1 MTEMN
6 GAKAITQ
13 SLINHDVQYVFGIP
27 GAKVDQL
34 FDDLQYSKDPKTP
47 KLIIARHEQNAAF
60 MASGIGRL
68 TGKPGIVA
76 VTSGPG
82 VTNLVTGLVTATAEN
97 DPIVAIGGQ
106 VKRDDLA
113 RLTHQSIASTAL
125 MAPTTKFTAE
135 IQDANN
141 LSEAFSN
148 AYQIS
153 MQAKKGAT
161 FLSVPQ
167 NVLSDTVT
175 RPVMK
180 APKPVRQGIPDPTD
194 LKKLADAI
202 RSAKL
207 PVILTGMRASDDE
220 TAAGIRHFLK
230 KVPLPV
236 VETYQSAGV
245 ISHDLED
252 SYFGRVG
259 LFRNQP
265 GDLLLK
271 KSDLVI
277 AVGYDPIEYEA
288 RNWNHDRK
296 GQIINLD
303 SVLPELTADYQ
314 PDLILQG
321 NIAASLEAVSDAF
334 ALGFTLSAETNTY
347 LDSLRHKLEKRDV
360 PPVSDNKDL
369 VHPLSIVQEL
379 QKRVD
384 DSMTVTVDVGSHYI
398 WMARHFRS
406 YEPRHLL
413 FSNGMQTLGVAL
425 PWAISAALVRPNT
438 QIVSVSGD
446 GGFLFS
452 GQELETAVREHLN
465 IVHLIWDDGYY
476 DMVRFQEKAKYGRE
490 SGVKFGPVDFAKY
503 AESFGATGLRVDR
516 DHSLSEVLDQA
527 FATDGPV
534 VVDIPV
540 DYADNAELA
549 KEMLPD
555 KFN

>member
-1 MTEMN
+1 
-6 GAKAITQ
+6 
-13 SLINHDVQYVFGIP
+13 
-27 GAKVDQL
+27 
-34 FDDLQYSKDPKTP
+34 
-47 KLIIARHEQNAAF
+47 
-60 MASGIGRL
+60 
-68 TGKPGIVA
+68 
-76 VTSGPG
+76 
-82 VTNLVTGLVTATAEN
+82 
-97 DPIVAIGGQ
+97 
-106 VKRDDLA
+106 
-113 RLTHQSIASTAL
+113 

-296 GQIINLD
+296 GQIIN
-303 SVLPELTADYQ
+303 
-314 PDLILQG
+314 
-321 NIAASLEAVSDAF
+321 
-334 ALGFTLSAETNTY
+334 
-347 LDSLRHKLEKRDV
+347 
-360 PPVSDNKDL
+360 
-369 VHPLSIVQEL
+369 
-379 QKRVD
+379 
-384 DSMTVTVDVGSHYI
+384 
-398 WMARHFRS
+398 
-406 YEPRHLL
+406 
-413 FSNGMQTLGVAL
+413 
-425 PWAISAALVRPNT
+425 
-438 QIVSVSGD
+438 
-446 GGFLFS
+446 
-452 GQELETAVREHLN
+452 
-465 IVHLIWDDGYY
+465 
-476 DMVRFQEKAKYGRE
+476 
-490 SGVKFGPVDFAKY
+490 
-503 AESFGATGLRVDR
+503 
-516 DHSLSEVLDQA
+516 
-527 FATDGPV
+527 
-534 VVDIPV
+534 
-540 DYADNAELA
+540 
-549 KEMLPD
+549 
-555 KFN
+555 